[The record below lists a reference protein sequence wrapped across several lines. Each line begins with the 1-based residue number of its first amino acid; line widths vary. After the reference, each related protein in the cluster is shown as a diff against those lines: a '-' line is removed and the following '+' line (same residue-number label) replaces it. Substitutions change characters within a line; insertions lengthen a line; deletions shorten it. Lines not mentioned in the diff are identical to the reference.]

1 MVVRRWT
8 RDARLSLARL
18 PAFGIGR
25 IPDAPAHPIRDPWPG
40 DPAQGAQLM
49 RGSLVVD
56 GVAVAVAPGQ
66 WASPGAPEAAR
77 AHVLGFA
84 WLRDLRALGTD
95 AARLRARALVGDWLS
110 QARTEPLSRAAE
122 VIGARLA
129 AWLGHYDFFA
139 ASADD
144 AFRQRL
150 MGRLLADARTLAA
163 SVPTPAHDVRALVAL
178 KGLIVAGVAMPENS
192 GFLAR
197 AMRYLTPELNRQVL
211 QDGCHASRSPAV
223 QLAVLRELIE
233 IRMTLSAS
241 QIGPP
246 LALSA
251 CLDRMAPVLRAMRHG
266 DGGLALFNGTRESS
280 PALVDLVL
288 QQAGRGRAAAGEMT
302 EGGFQRITS
311 GRAAL
316 LMDCGPPAAP
326 GFDRDVHAGTLSF
339 ELSFGR
345 ERMIVNCGAAISPA
359 WRGALRATA
368 AHSTLTVE
376 DRNSTELRPGGG
388 IGRRPKIVTVER
400 NESGQAVWLD
410 ASHDGYEPNFAVR
423 HRRKLYVGANGDEII
438 GEDSLEGA
446 RGLAPPR
453 RFAVRFHLHPS
464 VRVHLDDEPDAV
476 VIALPGPGSARF
488 LLRVDGGTPGL
499 EESVYC
505 GGDKPIPSRQIVVQV
520 GLATAGASADDAGA
534 DETAEAEVEPAQP
547 AADTALPGAQ
557 TVRWALTRLD

>member
-25 IPDAPAHPIRDPWPG
+25 VPDAPAHPIRDPWPG

-49 RGSLVVD
+49 RGSLTVD

-66 WASPGAPEAAR
+66 WATQGVPEAAR
-77 AHVLGFA
+77 AQVLGFA

-95 AARLRARALVGDWLS
+95 AARLRARALVGDWLA
-110 QARTEPLSRAAE
+110 QARPDPLSRAAE
-122 VIGARLA
+122 VVGARLA

-144 AFRQRL
+144 GFRQRL

-163 SVPTPAHDVRALVAL
+163 SVPTPMHDVRALVAL

-211 QDGCHASRSPAV
+211 PDGCHAARSPAV

-233 IRMTLSAS
+233 IRIALAAS

-280 PALVDLVL
+280 AAMVDLVL
-288 QQAGRGRAAAGEMT
+288 QQAGRGRVAASEMR
-302 EGGFQRITS
+302 EGGFQRISS

-316 LMDCGPPAAP
+316 LMDCGPPAPP
-326 GFDRDVHAGTLSF
+326 GFDREVHAGTLSF

-359 WRGALRATA
+359 WRDALRATA

-388 IGRRPKIVTVER
+388 IGRRPKTVSVER

-446 RGLAPPR
+446 RGRAPPR

-464 VRVHLDDEPDAV
+464 VRVRLDDEPDAV
-476 VIALPGPGSARF
+476 VITLPGSGAARF
-488 LLRVDGGTPGL
+488 LMRVDGGTPVL

-505 GGDKPIPSRQIVVQV
+505 GGDKPVPTQQIVVQV
-520 GLATAGASADDAGA
+520 GLPAE
-534 DETAEAEVEPAQP
+534 ETAAARSEDGHDAQDIG
-547 AADTALPGAQ
+547 ADTAQPGAEASSAAQ